1 MLQLTSFIRFDVVV
15 VVDVVD
21 VAVGESLRHNTPP
34 EVQCSM
40 FCGGRRCKY
49 EGSSAWKEKD
59 MALQGIFSHWITEDL
74 LAMARPN
81 TAQIESHNLL
91 GQFNRLGIKS
101 IVNLQMPGEHASCGP
116 KLEPSGFTYDPNDFM
131 KRNIF
136 YYNFVWK
143 DFGDTSMTNLLDMV
157 KVLSFALAEG
167 KVAVHCHA
175 GLGRTGVLIA
185 CYLVYYLRVRSN
197 HAIRYVRL
205 KRPNAV
211 QTRRQI
217 SCVKEFETYFL
228 PQCIV
233 FSMKP
238 VTERDKRLGRFT
250 LELSLK
256 RQKYLVHGYEARIL
270 KHIPKLLYVIC
281 ERLVKLCDK
290 NGNVYDV
297 NDENNFLR
305 NFLVYKWSSGSSGDR
320 QMASSSSIDS
330 TPSDSMVVTRRSSQS
345 NLDSSLTTTTTGESR
360 PGSETNSL
368 VQSCSSALSGVD
380 DRRLDEILADGINNQ
395 SLSDNKVTQELVSHT
410 HLQRAAQREKL
421 PIYSALQVYQA
432 FIQRRSWEE
441 DWQRQLRQY
450 ETDLNYRMSA
460 WDRLTTET
468 DLAILSA
475 LLLEWL
481 EHLRTPVIDK
491 DNITY
496 LVILCGNLEKAFKRL
511 PTCQGYVVEYL
522 VRFVARIQPLTRTQ
536 VSVSE

>member
-1 MLQLTSFIRFDVVV
+1 
-15 VVDVVD
+15 
-21 VAVGESLRHNTPP
+21 
-34 EVQCSM
+34 M
-40 FCGGRRCKY
+40 FCGGRRCKF
-49 EGSSAWKEKD
+49 EGSSAWRQKD
-59 MALQGIFSHWITEDL
+59 MALEGIFSHWITEDL

-81 TAQIESHNLL
+81 TAQIESHKLL
-91 GQFNRLGIKS
+91 EQFKSHGIRS

-116 KLEPSGFTYDPNDFM
+116 KLHSSGFTYDPNDFM
-131 KRNIF
+131 KKNIF

-157 KVLSFALAEG
+157 KVLSFALTEG

-233 FSMKP
+233 YSMKP

-256 RQKYLVHGYEARIL
+256 RQKFLVHGFEARIL

-281 ERLVKLCDK
+281 ERLVKLCDTG
-290 NGNVYDV
+290 GNVYDV
-297 NDENNFLR
+297 NDENSFIR
-305 NFLVYKWSSGSSGDR
+305 KFLVFKWSSGTATRLNTPGSR
-320 QMASSSSIDS
+320 DS

-345 NLDSSLTTTTTGESR
+345 GLALDESVTTTSTTDTSAGDSR
-360 PGSETNSL
+360 PTSETNSL

-395 SLSDNKVTQELVSHT
+395 SLSDNRVTQELVSHND
-410 HLQRAAQREKL
+410 LQRAAQRERL
-421 PIYSALQVYQA
+421 PICSAVEVYKA
-432 FIQRRSWEE
+432 FIKRPSWDE
-441 DWQRQLRQY
+441 DWHRQLKQY

-460 WDRLTTET
+460 WDRLSTET
-468 DLAILSA
+468 DLAILSS

-511 PTCQGYVVEYL
+511 PTSQGYVLEYL
-522 VRFVARIQPLTRTQ
+522 VRFVARLQPLTRTQ
-536 VSVSE
+536 VSTANIPP